1 MNRNGKDE
9 CWHPECYMISKVSI
23 SSLDLVVNVQA
34 HGQFW
39 NVRLASKHFNTPANS
54 AVSSAVSLLDMTS
67 TSSTPALSS
76 TASSASSATSPG
88 LDTELTP
95 EQLKDKQDAIETKV
109 QQIWHVLSGY
119 EESSAALIG
128 DMLRA
133 VNNRQLLEIILLAE
147 RFILYVEVLFAV
159 IDDLEAQFALAGAKG
174 ESCGRLRPN
183 SYTRHVTRS
192 RSEAPVPPA
201 RQPVIGHV
209 ADIAQHAGPL
219 HAHHPAGPLPQN
231 SHSSRLNRRY
241 QAREGSGQHN
251 GDGQLSGSVEPPS
264 DGQWRSNRQA
274 SRRPPAP

>member
-1 MNRNGKDE
+1 
-9 CWHPECYMISKVSI
+9 
-23 SSLDLVVNVQA
+23 
-34 HGQFW
+34 
-39 NVRLASKHFNTPANS
+39 
-54 AVSSAVSLLDMTS
+54 MTS
-67 TSSTPALSS
+67 TNSTQGLSS

-174 ESCGRLRPN
+174 ELSGSRLFP
-183 SYTRHVTRS
+183 TDARHVTCS
-192 RSEAPVPPA
+192 RSETFV
-201 RQPVIGHV
+201 
-209 ADIAQHAGPL
+209 
-219 HAHHPAGPLPQN
+219 
-231 SHSSRLNRRY
+231 S
-241 QAREGSGQHN
+241 
-251 GDGQLSGSVEPPS
+251 
-264 DGQWRSNRQA
+264 
-274 SRRPPAP
+274 